1 MNTSFNNQLP
11 PWLNED
17 KPNGTI
23 SFKDIRNACF
33 SDLPPN
39 QQDYWV
45 SQLVACPTS
54 VTFDKIT
61 YTPYGKIPATYVVF
75 TQDVEL
81 KKEIQEAM
89 ARGILGTPPSDA
101 GAGDKPTSA
110 DVVEGRWDVQLE
122 YVDGGHCAFIA
133 KPGEVA
139 EIVGRVWE
147 RVQSKIVVG
156 EGI

>member
-1 MNTSFNNQLP
+1 MNTPFNNQLA

-17 KPNGTI
+17 KSAGTI
-23 SFKDIRNACF
+23 SFKDIRHACF
-33 SDLPPN
+33 NDLPPD

-45 SQLVACPTS
+45 SMMVACPTS

-75 TQDVEL
+75 TQDVES
-81 KKEIQEAM
+81 KKEIQEGM
-89 ARGILGTPPSDA
+89 AVGMLGTTPTDA
-101 GAGDKPTSA
+101 GSGDKPTSA
-110 DVVEGRWDVQLE
+110 AVVEGRWDVKLE

-139 EIVGRVWE
+139 EIVERVWE
-147 RVQSKIVVG
+147 QSKAEIRC
-156 EGI
+156 